1 LIFVA
6 KKWQLLESEAV
17 KSLSLLKLKSSHSRT
32 WNIQKNIIFSFL
44 LKGISIGISLLLVP
58 LTLNYLDKERY
69 GLWLTLSSIVGWFS
83 LFDIGLGNG
92 FRNKFA
98 EAIAVKNDNLAKTYV
113 STTFVLLSVIIC
125 CVLAV
130 FFVINPFLDWRKILN
145 TTAETRHTLSLLAII
160 CFAFFA
166 LRFIFNLITT
176 VFLADQ
182 KSALADLVG
191 VLGSLLSLII
201 IFLLMQIG
209 ERSLLYLGFALSAC
223 PVLALIIAC
232 FTAFAGKYKKYRP
245 SLKFIDFK
253 QSKGLMGLGFLFF
266 IPQICGLL
274 VFATSNII
282 IAQVFSPAEVTVY
295 NIAYKYFSLVMLL
308 FQIIVNPFWSGFTEA
323 YVRQDYNWVKRV
335 IHKLRLIWGISCI
348 GLVLMVLISN
358 TVYELWVGNQIVI
371 PISLSIGLAVYVAI
385 FIWNSIFVS
394 FNNGVSKIF
403 IQVWLSLIAGM
414 SFIPLTIF
422 LSRKIGLAGIPI
434 AMGLSIIPGSF
445 VSPMQYKRIINSRA
459 KGIWNK

>member
-1 LIFVA
+1 MLT
-6 KKWQLLESEAV
+6 LNP
-17 KSLSLLKLKSSHSRT
+17 LKLKSSHIRT
-32 WNIQKNIIFSFL
+32 WNIQKNILFSFL

-69 GLWLTLSSIVGWFS
+69 GLWLTLSSIVSWAS

-98 EAIAVKNDNLAKTYV
+98 EAIAVKDDELAKTYV
-113 STTFVLLSVIIC
+113 STTFVLLSIIIC

-130 FFVINPFLDWRKILN
+130 FFIINPFLNWGKILN
-145 TTAETRHTLSLLAII
+145 TAVETRHTLSLLAII
-160 CFAFFA
+160 CFSFFA

-176 VFLADQ
+176 IFLADQ
-182 KSALADLVG
+182 KSALADLIG

-209 ERSLLYLGFALSAC
+209 ERSLIYLGLALSAC

-232 FTAFAGKYKKYRP
+232 FIAFAGKYRKYRP
-245 SLKFIDFK
+245 SLKSVDLK
-253 QSKGLMGLGFLFF
+253 QSKSLVGLGFLFF
-266 IPQICGLL
+266 IPQICGLI
-274 VFATSNII
+274 VFTTSNII
-282 IAQVFSPAEVTVY
+282 ITHIFSPTEVTIY

-308 FQIIVNPFWSGFTEA
+308 FQIIVTPFWSGFTEA
-323 YVRQDYNWVKRV
+323 FVRQDYNWIKKV
-335 IHKLRLIWGISCI
+335 IHKLIIIWGISCI
-348 GLVLMVLISN
+348 GLILMVLASN
-358 TVYELWVGNQIVI
+358 TVYRLWVGSQIVI
-371 PISLSIGLAVYVAI
+371 PMSLSVGLAIYI
-385 FIWNSIFVS
+385 SIHIWNTIFAS

-403 IQVWLSLIAGM
+403 IQVGLSLITGL

-422 LSRKIGLAGIPI
+422 FSRNIGLTGIPL
-434 AMGLSIIPGSF
+434 AMGLSIFHGSII
-445 VSPMQYKRIINSRA
+445 SPIQYKKIISNKA